1 MSDKKDSGH
10 GGPAAPA
17 AGLNLADIYYV
28 FFRRK
33 WIIICLSAAG
43 MLAAAFI
50 YFFKP
55 PLYTSVAKLYIRYV
69 EEARLPSGMGN
80 NRIELPDARGENIIN
95 SEVEILTSL
104 DLAQEVVVSVGA
116 EKILAKAGGGSDPN
130 RAAALIRK
138 SISVDV
144 PKRSDVLK
152 IFFQHPDREIV
163 QPVLTQLIDSYLNK
177 QAEIHR
183 NLGVSGDF
191 LTKQTAA
198 IHAELSQTEE
208 DLRKAKI
215 KAGVTSLDDAK
226 KANAERISKIRDD
239 ILTAEADLA
248 SHQAALKEFDKFNA
262 ISSGSTND
270 EPGLPREQVSQ
281 YKSISAH
288 LNLLFKSEQDLLT
301 QFTENSTPVQ
311 QVHQQIAEAQQQKK
325 QLEEKYPKLTSLA
338 ISSPRPDGQPAG
350 KSVDPSTEAIQ
361 VQALKSKLDFLNS
374 QLTDAQAEQARVD
387 EMEAEI
393 NDLQRKKE
401 LAETKYRYFSSSL
414 EQARFDEALGAGKL
428 SNISVAQ
435 TPSPPFQDLGKLY
448 KMLMMIMA
456 GGVVGGIA
464 LAFLLELYLNQTL
477 KHPIQVEKR
486 LRLPLFLTIPD
497 TAQNG
502 FRVPLAEN
510 EKQFLRKAPADK
522 PREEDASQ
530 AGRNEQMEIVVGK
543 NNHCLRPYFEALR
556 DRLVTFFDVNDLKHH
571 PKLVAVTGCAKGA
584 GVTTLAAGLAAS
596 LSETGEGNVLLVD
609 MNLEQGAAHPYHKG
623 KPASNLA
630 QALENKDSAQV
641 RQNLYVVAESM
652 EGNKLA
658 VTLPNLRLHHF

>member
-1 MSDKKDSGH
+1 
-10 GGPAAPA
+10 
-17 AGLNLADIYYV
+17 
-28 FFRRK
+28 
-33 WIIICLSAAG
+33 
-43 MLAAAFI
+43 ML
-50 YFFKP
+50 
-55 PLYTSVAKLYIRYV
+55 
-69 EEARLPSGMGN
+69 
-80 NRIELPDARGENIIN
+80 
-95 SEVEILTSL
+95 
-104 DLAQEVVVSVGA
+104 
-116 EKILAKAGGGSDPN
+116 
-130 RAAALIRK
+130 
-138 SISVDV
+138 
-144 PKRSDVLK
+144 
-152 IFFQHPDREIV
+152 
-163 QPVLTQLIDSYLNK
+163 
-177 QAEIHR
+177 
-183 NLGVSGDF
+183 
-191 LTKQTAA
+191 
-198 IHAELSQTEE
+198 
-208 DLRKAKI
+208 
-215 KAGVTSLDDAK
+215 
-226 KANAERISKIRDD
+226 
-239 ILTAEADLA
+239 
-248 SHQAALKEFDKFNA
+248 
-262 ISSGSTND
+262 
-270 EPGLPREQVSQ
+270 QVR
-281 YKSISAH
+281 
-288 LNLLFKSEQDLLT
+288 
-301 QFTENSTPVQ
+301 
-311 QVHQQIAEAQQQKK
+311 QQIAEAQQQKK
-325 QLEEKYPKLTSLA
+325 QLEERYPKLTSLA
-338 ISSPRPDGQPAG
+338 ISPPRPDGQPAE

-393 NDLQRKKE
+393 SDLQRKKE

-435 TPSPPFQDLGKLY
+435 APSPPFQDLGKLY

-543 NNHCLRPYFEALR
+543 NSHCLRPYFEALR

-623 KPASNLA
+623 KPVSNLA

-658 VTLPNLRLHHF
+658 VTLPNQLAGLVPKLRSSDYDYIIFDMPPVSQIGVTSKLGRFMDVNLLVVESEKTAVDVVKQASAVVSGPQPNVGVILNKKRTYVPQWLHQEL